1 MDKYYNNIKN
11 LIENNIVETKKQE
24 FSTNNHTLITYF
36 NVGKLLVQAQGGK
49 KRAKYGDNL
58 IKEYSRKLTQEFGKG
73 YDYTNLSRMRLLY
86 LCFQKVGSVPQ
97 QLSWT
102 HYYKLLSIKNE
113 SKRNYYINLAIENRL
128 SVRQLINEI
137 KNNSFERLVDNRKD
151 IKLKYINDSNKNLT
165 ILDMIKDPILISI
178 GNTKIDRLTEK
189 ALKKYILE
197 NIEKILLEL
206 GIGFCFVGS
215 EQKIKIGNN
224 YRYIDLVFFNYEL
237 NCFVLIELKINKLDI
252 KDIGQLEFY
261 VKYYDTEIKKD
272 FHNATIGIVICKKND
287 PDISKYIYQNILV
300 SSYKLINK

>member
-24 FSTNNHTLITYF
+24 ISINNHTLITYF

-58 IKEYSRKLTQEFGKG
+58 IKEYSRKLTQEFGEF
-73 YDYTNLSRMRLLY
+73 YSYRNLWFMRQLFLT
-86 LCFQKVGSVPQ
+86 FQNVNSLSS

-102 HYYKLLSIKNE
+102 HYRYILPIKNE

-137 KNNSFERLVDNRKD
+137 KNNSFERLIDNKKD
-151 IKLKYINDSNKNLT
+151 IKLKYINNSNKNLT

-215 EQKIKIGNN
+215 EQKIKVGNN

-261 VKYYDTEIKKD
+261 VNYYDTEIKKS
-272 FHNATIGIVICKKND
+272 FHNPTLGIIICKKND
-287 PDISKYIYQNILV
+287 PNISKYINQNILV
-300 SSYKLINK
+300 SSYELIRK